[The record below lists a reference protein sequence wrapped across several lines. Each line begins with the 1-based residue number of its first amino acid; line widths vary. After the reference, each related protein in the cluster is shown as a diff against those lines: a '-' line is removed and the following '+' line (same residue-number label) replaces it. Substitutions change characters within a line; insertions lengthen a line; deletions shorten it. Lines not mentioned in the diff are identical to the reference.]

1 MNDWTDYTNESNDT
15 TDPTDCPNC
24 GDDRRETVK
33 RFQTVLEC
41 PG

>member
-1 MNDWTDYTNESNDT
+1 MNDWADDT
-15 TDPTDCPNC
+15 EPAECPNC

-33 RFQTVLEC
+33 RFQTVVEC